1 MIVSA
6 GRPVTGLDRF
16 RQCTAAMNV
25 KDQLVFVVEDQP
37 EVGRLVCR
45 ALEDHGY
52 KTEMFGRAGDFQR
65 RIKTRR
71 PNLCIIDLGL
81 PDDDGLHVIRDVQ
94 ARYGIPVIIMT
105 GRGGVVDRVLGLELG
120 ADDYVVKPFDP
131 RELVA
136 RVNAVLRRSGR
147 DHGSELQQSNDVAKF
162 GGWTFDFDVHALTS
176 PEGRRTELSA
186 AEAQLLL
193 AFARAPN
200 RILSRDSLLG
210 LKGGDE
216 RSPFDRS
223 IDVRISRLRQKIE
236 KDPKNP
242 QIIKTVYGTGYMF
255 AARVEWIAKAG

>member
-1 MIVSA
+1 MTI
-6 GRPVTGLDRF
+6 
-16 RQCTAAMNV
+16 
-25 KDQLVFVVEDQP
+25 KDQQIFVLEDQP

-52 KTEMFGRAGDFQR
+52 RTELFGRAGDFQR
-65 RIKTRR
+65 RLRTRR
-71 PNLCIIDLGL
+71 PTLCIIDLGL
-81 PDDDGLHVIRDVQ
+81 PDDDGLHVVRDLQ
-94 ARYGIPVIIMT
+94 ARHDIPVIIMT
-105 GRGGVVDRVLGLELG
+105 GRGTVVDRVLGLELG

-136 RVNAVLRRSGR
+136 RVHAVLRRSSGEGGGES
-147 DHGSELQQSNDVAKF
+147 HQGSDIARF
-162 GGWTFDFDVHALTS
+162 GPWTFDYDIHALIG
-176 PEGRRTELSA
+176 PDGRQTELSA

-193 AFARAPN
+193 AFTRAPN

-210 LKGGDE
+210 LKGADE

-255 AARVEWIAKAG
+255 AARVEWIARTD

>member
-1 MIVSA
+1 M
-6 GRPVTGLDRF
+6 
-16 RQCTAAMNV
+16 AAMNV
-25 KDQLVFVVEDQP
+25 KDQQIFVVEDQP

-45 ALEDHGY
+45 ALEEHGY
-52 KTEMFGRAGDFQR
+52 KTEMFVRAGDFQR
-65 RIKTRR
+65 RVKTRR

-81 PDDDGLHVIRDVQ
+81 PDDDGLHVIRDIQ
-94 ARYGIPVIIMT
+94 TRYDIPVIIMT
-105 GRGGVVDRVLGLELG
+105 GRGGIVDRVLGLELG